1 MKAQK
6 VSSLEVLH
14 PEFRQNLES
23 WLHAVQQKF
32 PQYEFRVLETRR
44 SKERQKKLFSQNS
57 PQRWVTSF
65 DGSRLLSMHQ
75 YGLAADIT
83 ILNRKTRKS
92 VWDARI
98 WRTIYA
104 YIPPSVHG
112 LEVGVQELS
121 HLQLLGAGAQY
132 RDGELQ
138 DKYIKKLG
146 LTRS

>member
-6 VSSLEVLH
+6 VSSLETLH
-14 PEFRQNLES
+14 PEFREHLES

-32 PQYEFRVLETRR
+32 PQYEFKVLETRR
-44 SKERQKKLFSQNS
+44 SKARQKKLFSENS

-65 DGSRLLSMHQ
+65 DGSRLRSMHQ
-75 YGLAADIT
+75 YGLAADIG
-83 ILNRKTRKS
+83 IVNRSTRKS
-92 VWDARI
+92 VWDSRV

-121 HLQLLGAGAQY
+121 HLQLQGAGAQY
-132 RDGELQ
+132 RDGDLSE
-138 DKYIKKLG
+138 KYIQKLG
-146 LTRS
+146 LTLS

>member
-6 VSSLEVLH
+6 VSSLETLH
-14 PEFRQNLES
+14 PDFRENLER
-23 WLHAVQQKF
+23 WLQAAQQKF

-44 SKERQKKLFSQNS
+44 NKTRQKKLFSENS
-57 PQRWVTSF
+57 TQHWVTSF
-65 DGSRLLSMHQ
+65 DGSRLRSMHQ
-75 YGLAADIT
+75 YGLAADIG

-92 VWDARI
+92 VWDSRV

-112 LEVGVQELS
+112 LEVGVQELT
-121 HLQLLGAGAQY
+121 HLQLQGAGAQY

-138 DKYIKKLG
+138 AKYIEKLG
-146 LTRS
+146 LTLS